1 MGAALAIFSGPY
13 AILARWA
20 VIGILAA
27 AIGAFGWI
35 KGNQHGTEKLIKYQG
50 EQAMESAKVIVKQGD
65 ATAITVTKYVKVAGQ
80 TKVVT
85 ETVEKEVIK
94 YVESKPLALACVLD
108 NRWLRL
114 HDAAASGAVP
124 PPAAGDDAGP
134 GGVTAVAALP
144 GVTANYARARRNAD
158 RLAFCQ
164 DWVREQFKATNGKAL
179 EY

>member
-13 AILARWA
+13 ALLAKWGVIMLLAGA
-20 VIGILAA
+20 VGVA
-27 AIGAFGWI
+27 GWV
-35 KGNQHGTEKLIKYQG
+35 KGNAHGTAKLDAYIGKQATESIKVITRQG
-50 EQAMESAKVIVKQGD
+50 EATERVVTRYVQVKG
-65 ATAITVTKYVKVAGQ
+65 K

-85 ETVEKEVIK
+85 ETIEKEVTK

-114 HDAAASGAVP
+114 HDAAATGAVP

-134 GGVTAVAALP
+134 GGVTAAAALP
-144 GVTANYARARRNAD
+144 GVTANYARASRNAD